1 VNSGIEKVS
10 SLRNERKPCHFW
22 VDNEVAD
29 CYQAI
34 VGADAIWVYC
44 RIARY
49 ANGAWI
55 VSPKLRGTSDARVGL
70 REMAEWCGKS
80 VDTVARSLEVLE
92 LVGLLRSERG
102 GARSKGRYAL
112 ADVKDLVIR
121 EGGQYDREIGGYR
134 LPDER
139 VAQLKEQVRAMRLKL
154 ARKSQ
159 LTIVECEE
167 AELPPRGTTVA
178 QSDRLEVEPADAL
191 TAGSDSSVRPER
203 QNCASGATAINLLE
217 EIKTSRETTPPTP
230 SPGGEGD
237 ESATAARMRFESP
250 DEVQAAVDQ
259 VCEALGI
266 VMLNRSRRT
275 RELLFAVMNQR
286 MKTTGESPPETA
298 ALMVRRWQRQVEVS
312 GFLRVKLG
320 LRKFFGEGY
329 WLDENRWFWDEA
341 KWKLHCEAKVGSW
354 G

>member
-1 VNSGIEKVS
+1 VTSGIDKVS

-55 VSPKLRGTSDARVGL
+55 VSPRLRGTSDKRVGL

-102 GARSKGRYAL
+102 GARSKGCYAL

-121 EGGQYDREIGGYR
+121 EGGQYDRETGSYK

-139 VAQLKEQVRAMRLKL
+139 AAQLKDQVRDLRIKL
-154 ARKSQ
+154 ARKAK

-167 AELPPRGTTVA
+167 SEVAETSEPPRGTTVA
-178 QSDRLEVEPADAL
+178 QSDSLEV
-191 TAGSDSSVRPER
+191 R
-203 QNCASGATAINLLE
+203 N
-217 EIKTSRETTPPTP
+217 
-230 SPGGEGD
+230 GD
-237 ESATAARMRFESP
+237 
-250 DEVQAAVDQ
+250 
-259 VCEALGI
+259 G
-266 VMLNRSRRT
+266 
-275 RELLFAVMNQR
+275 
-286 MKTTGESPPETA
+286 
-298 ALMVRRWQRQVEVS
+298 
-312 GFLRVKLG
+312 
-320 LRKFFGEGY
+320 
-329 WLDENRWFWDEA
+329 
-341 KWKLHCEAKVGSW
+341 
-354 G
+354 